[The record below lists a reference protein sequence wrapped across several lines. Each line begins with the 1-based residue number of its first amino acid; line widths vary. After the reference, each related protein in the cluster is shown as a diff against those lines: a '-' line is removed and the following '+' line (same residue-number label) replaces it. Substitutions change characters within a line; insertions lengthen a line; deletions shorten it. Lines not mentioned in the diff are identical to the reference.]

1 MAAPTTNQPTSYD
14 QLFEEISHM
23 NPRAVKEAILHFE
36 GPFKIDFTGDFL
48 DKLPLN
54 RLRHVLLAAR
64 VQQLKHNPPPTLNQ
78 QP

>member
-1 MAAPTTNQPTSYD
+1 MTAHVTKQPTTFD
-14 QLFEEISHM
+14 QLMEEISHM
-23 NPRAVKEAILHFE
+23 NPQDTKEAILHFE

-54 RLRHVLLAAR
+54 RLKHILLAAR
-64 VQQLKHNPPPTLNQ
+64 VQQLKHDLP